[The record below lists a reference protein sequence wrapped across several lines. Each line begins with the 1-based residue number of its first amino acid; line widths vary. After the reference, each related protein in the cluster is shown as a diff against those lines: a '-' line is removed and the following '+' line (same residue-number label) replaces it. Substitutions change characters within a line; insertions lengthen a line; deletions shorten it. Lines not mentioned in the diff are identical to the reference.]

1 MYIYI
6 SDHLRLSFYIHIHV
20 CTHMDAT
27 PLNTTMIFK
36 IKIQLPN
43 FIYIKHDKLQL
54 TKNEVDIRTIK
65 IVDPPQRISVNMY
78 KKLSTV

>member
-1 MYIYI
+1 
-6 SDHLRLSFYIHIHV
+6 
-20 CTHMDAT
+20 MDAT

-36 IKIQLPN
+36 IKIQLLN

-65 IVDPPQRISVNMY
+65 IVDPPPQRISVNMY
-78 KKLSTV
+78 KKLSTDREEKFDMFIDKF